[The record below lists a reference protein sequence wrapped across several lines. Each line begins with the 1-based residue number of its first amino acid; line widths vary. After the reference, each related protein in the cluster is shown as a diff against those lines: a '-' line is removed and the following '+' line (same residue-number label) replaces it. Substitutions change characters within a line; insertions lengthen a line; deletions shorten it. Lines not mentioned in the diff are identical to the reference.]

1 MFLQTKL
8 ILKKKNNNNNKINHK
23 TGIHSQYRLLYFC
36 TKRGLNILKN
46 TSSGEGTLGFNICPH
61 NRFTW
66 LSITEHQCINRA
78 LLFRATAFHN
88 ISAWDHMLVFSTKV
102 TCYLNQNYKPA
113 PSPPP
118 LQPLEGH
125 ILINIL
131 NVNWNYMCTSGGEYT
146 SRCDICKLHIKPNSV
161 EIKHIIEHTVLS
173 WYWAVIYVFI

>member
-1 MFLQTKL
+1 MRS
-8 ILKKKNNNNNKINHK
+8 
-23 TGIHSQYRLLYFC
+23 HSEP
-36 TKRGLNILKN
+36 LN
-46 TSSGEGTLGFNICPH
+46 
-61 NRFTW
+61 
-66 LSITEHQCINRA
+66 
-78 LLFRATAFHN
+78 FHN

-131 NVNWNYMCTSGGEYT
+131 NVNWNYMCTSRREYT
-146 SRCDICKLHIKPNSV
+146 SRCDICKLHIKLGCV

-173 WYWAVIYVFI
+173 WYWTVIYGFMYKTRSYAQTKMSSAWYNLSLHYCGIWSCRFSLMWKILLPTRDI